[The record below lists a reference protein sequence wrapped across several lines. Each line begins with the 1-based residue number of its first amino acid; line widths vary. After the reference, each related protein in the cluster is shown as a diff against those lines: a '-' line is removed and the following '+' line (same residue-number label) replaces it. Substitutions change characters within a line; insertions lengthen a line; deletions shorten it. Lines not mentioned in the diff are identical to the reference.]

1 MANTD
6 LWYTAAAP
14 LKLVC
19 HLFEHQSLAQSWTYM
34 HFGFMWE
41 ATGSQKQMLLPYKLN
56 IFMLQ
61 HWILEVRLE

>member
-6 LWYTAAAP
+6 LWYTATAL

-19 HLFEHQSLAQSWTYM
+19 HLFEHQRLAQSWTYT

-41 ATGSQKQMLLPYKLN
+41 ATGS
-56 IFMLQ
+56 
-61 HWILEVRLE
+61 